1 VPDMDQGIKRLIQ
14 THPADVLALTLPG
27 ADYLGTLPV
36 DVAAEPQLALDTLL
50 RVRYKGV
57 ECAVDLEA
65 EARARPDMGRRLFEY
80 GARATIVTGLPVI
93 SVVLW
98 LEPGGAPPPA
108 PFELRAA
115 DRLIAHWHFSGIEV
129 YKLPAEQ
136 LIGPGLP
143 GLLPLVPFT
152 ADGGDLDTVE
162 RAAEL
167 VQERAPVG
175 EVGELANLLILF
187 AGRRLDAAV
196 LRVLAG
202 RLHVSY
208 ELIRESSVYRDL
220 SAADIARGK
229 AEGIEQG
236 KAEGQ
241 SETAREAALLAL
253 RGRFGT
259 LPEEIE
265 RAVASAPV
273 EALFEVLAH
282 VATDSLE
289 QVRARLGG

>member
-1 VPDMDQGIKRLIQ
+1 MPDMDQGIKRLIQ

-27 ADYLGTLPV
+27 ADYLDTLPV

-50 RVRYKGV
+50 RVRYQGI

-80 GARATIVTGLPVI
+80 GARATIVTGLPII
-93 SVVLW
+93 SIVLW
-98 LEPGGAPPPA
+98 LEPGGTPPPS

-129 YKLPAEQ
+129 YKLSAEQ

-152 ADGGDLDTVE
+152 VEGGDLATVE
-162 RAAEL
+162 RATRL
-167 VQERAPVG
+167 VQERAPTA
-175 EVGELANLLILF
+175 EMSELANLLILF
-187 AGRRLDAAV
+187 AGRRLDEAV
-196 LRVLAG
+196 LRILAG
-202 RLHVSY
+202 RLQVSY

-220 SAADIARGK
+220 SAADIARSK
-229 AEGIEQG
+229 V
-236 KAEGQ
+236 
-241 SETAREAALLAL
+241 ETAREAALLAL
-253 RGRFGT
+253 RGRFGA
-259 LPEEIE
+259 LPKDIE

-273 EALFEVLAH
+273 ETLFDVLAH
-282 VATDSLE
+282 VATDPLE